1 MFAGD
6 MNKLVLI
13 ILLTLPGTLRAQTVR
28 GVLTDSLSGSTLNGY
43 TVHLKH
49 LEKGHRLTTLSD
61 SLGRF
66 AFQNTGHGR
75 FEITVDAFSRT
86 FRRELSLVPREIVDI
101 RVSLAASAVEVAPV
115 VATAT
120 TRSKKLQFAGFYD
133 RLLYHRPQYLLRE
146 DIEKRNARNVVHL
159 MQGMKGVRAAGRDVL
174 MRGGQTMGVHASRS
188 GCKPSVYVDGALV
201 RAGGT
206 GVPMTYLDVIE
217 SPNNIEALEV
227 YTSAAQLPI
236 EYGGPSAACGVVLIW
251 TR

>member
-1 MFAGD
+1 
-6 MNKLVLI
+6 MNKVLLI
-13 ILLTLPGTLRAQTVR
+13 IFLTLPGFARAQTVR
-28 GVLTDSLSGSTLNGY
+28 GVLTDSLSGVALTGY
-43 TVHLKH
+43 TLRLKN
-49 LEKGHRLTTLSD
+49 LEKGHQITTTSD

-75 FEITVDAFSRT
+75 FEVIVDAFSRT
-86 FRRELSLVPREIVDI
+86 FRREVSLVPREIIDI
-101 RVSLAASAVEVAPV
+101 RLSLLPSAVEVGPV

-120 TRSKKLQFAGFYD
+120 TRSKKLQLAGFYD
-133 RLLYHRPQYLLRE
+133 RLLYHRPQYLLRD
-146 DIEKRNARNVVHL
+146 DIEKRNARNVLHL
-159 MQGMKGVRAAGRDVL
+159 MQGMKGVRPAGRDVL
-174 MRGGQTMGVHASRS
+174 MRGGQTMGVHAVRS

-236 EYGGPSAACGVVLIW
+236 EYGGATAACGVVLIW